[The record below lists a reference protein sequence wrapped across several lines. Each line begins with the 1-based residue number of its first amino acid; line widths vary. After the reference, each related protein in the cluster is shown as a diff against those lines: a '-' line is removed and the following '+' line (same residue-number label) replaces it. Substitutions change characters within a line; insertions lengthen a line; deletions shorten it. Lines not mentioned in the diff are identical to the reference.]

1 MAKRT
6 FYMTDFET
14 IIIGAGAMGSA
25 AAYHLARD
33 NRSVLLLEQFEI
45 GHARGSS
52 HGDSRIIRLA
62 YNHPAYIRL
71 AEAAYRLWAEL
82 GAETHRQLITPTGGL
97 DMSAP
102 DHPSFKMRVEA
113 LQETHTPFEILDTA
127 EMQRRF
133 PQWRLP
139 EKTISIYQAT
149 AGILNPGEC
158 IALMVDQART
168 HGAHVLD
175 RTPVRSIRV
184 NDRGAEVVTDD
195 KTYSCKKLIISAGAW
210 AGPLLKTIGVELPLV
225 VTQEQFAYY
234 KVQPSENFQPDRF
247 PVFIHYGSGGAFDD
261 YGFPIFGHDGIK
273 VGEHHAGPVVT
284 AETRSFE
291 VDPVRLKRLTDYVRA
306 HLPDAI
312 GEAYDATTCL
322 YTNTPDEHFIID
334 RVPGHSQVIV
344 ASPCSGHG
352 FKFSI
357 LIGRILANLA
367 ETGEGGY
374 PIGLFGLGRFMG
386 K

>member
-1 MAKRT
+1 
-6 FYMTDFET
+6 MTHDFET

-45 GHARGSS
+45 GHVRGSS

-62 YNHPAYIRL
+62 YDHPLYIHL

-82 GAETHRQLITPTGGL
+82 SAETHQQLITPTGGL

-102 DHPSFKMRVEA
+102 DHQSLKVRIEA
-113 LQETHTPFEILDTA
+113 LQQTHMPFEILDKA
-127 EMQRRF
+127 EVRRRF
-133 PQWRLP
+133 PQWHLP
-139 EKTISIYQAT
+139 ENTVSIYQAA

-158 IALMVDQART
+158 MPLMVQEART
-168 HGAHVLD
+168 HGAQILD

-184 NDRGAEVVTDD
+184 NDHSAEVVTDSSG
-195 KTYSCKKLIISAGAW
+195 YHCRKLIVSAGAW

-225 VTQEQFAYY
+225 VTQEQVAYY
-234 KVQPSENFQPDRF
+234 KVHHPENFQPDRF
-247 PVFIHYGSGGAFDD
+247 PVFIHYGAGGAFDN

-291 VDPVRLKRLTDYVRA
+291 VDPVRLRRLTNYVRQ
-306 HLPDAI
+306 HLPDVT
-312 GEAYDATTCL
+312 GEVYDVISCL
-322 YTNTPDEHFIID
+322 YTNTPDQHFIID
-334 RVPGHSQVIV
+334 RIPGYSHVIV

-367 ETGEGGY
+367 ETGEAGY
-374 PIGLFGLGRFMG
+374 PIGMFGLGRFMG